1 MLAFSVMFS
10 TIFAILGGFIGL
22 HLFNLPLS
30 IYAQLGIVLLIGLA
44 AKNAILIVEFTKEYR
59 EKGYSII
66 EASKLGAGERFRAV
80 LMTAMTFILGVF
92 PMIIAKGPGANSQ
105 ISIGVTVFF
114 GMIVA
119 TLIGIIFIPTLFA
132 LFEHITEFFTPKLSI
147 KEDKN
152 A

>member
-1 MLAFSVMFS
+1 M
-10 TIFAILGGFIGL
+10 
-22 HLFNLPLS
+22 PLS

-119 TLIGIIFIPTLFA
+119 TFVGIIFIPTLFA
-132 LFEHITEFFTPKLSI
+132 LFEHITEFFAPKTSN